1 MVTASVARIVPCTLY
16 YEQQTITDCMMDNE
30 ELIDKRFELENTPT
44 SYSICEK
51 YFNIL
56 NEYDDSDKESDP
68 FPNFINVL

>member
-1 MVTASVARIVPCTLY
+1 
-16 YEQQTITDCMMDNE
+16 MMDNE